1 MSVGGG
7 GGRPVRMCVRC
18 DRVTSTP
25 VLVSEVHAA
34 SGPGFNV
41 YACAECAPSFP
52 GPPDV
57 FDLLEDGR
65 RGCGQLGRP
74 YLWIEHFEPE
84 GVTDRFVR
92 GE

>member
-7 GGRPVRMCVRC
+7 GRRPVRMCVRC

-65 RGCGQLGRP
+65 RRVRAAWSTVSL
-74 YLWIEHFEPE
+74 
-84 GVTDRFVR
+84 DRAFR
-92 GE
+92 T